1 MYIVDGIAYAG
12 EAKKDI
18 SVAKVKILDD
28 GILIV
33 TFSSGEER
41 LFDTTRLLR
50 FPAFA
55 SLSERKIQESAYVED
70 GILTWDNGNL
80 DYATEALYD
89 ESMPY
94 HSPSVAI

>member
-12 EAKKDI
+12 EALKDI
-18 SVAKVKILDD
+18 SVSKVKVLDD
-28 GILIV
+28 GILII
-33 TFSSGEER
+33 TFSTGEER
-41 LFDTTRLLR
+41 LFDSTTLLR

-55 SLSERKIQESAYVED
+55 SLSRKDIQESACVED

-89 ESMPY
+89 ESVPY
-94 HSPSVAI
+94 HSPSMAV